1 MNKLSIAI
9 YPCNIFK
16 SLCICGCD
24 VCLPVHY
31 IPGVLVHIICSLIYY
46 MYSANTLCT
55 VCVAHTQK
63 R

>member
-1 MNKLSIAI
+1 MYVCMCTSIYI
-9 YPCNIFK
+9 YIYIFMY
-16 SLCICGCD
+16 
-24 VCLPVHY
+24 VCLYMYY